1 METGFGAALRDWRG
15 RRRMSQL
22 DLGLT
27 ANVSARHISFLETGR
42 AQPSRSMVI
51 QLCETLDIPRADR
64 NTLLNVAGFASSYG
78 RRTLDDDDMGQVRAA
93 VDWTLERHDPFPA
106 MAVDRHWTL
115 VRCNRTAAQLMGPM
129 GVREGESLLEM
140 MTDSNRIGAYLE
152 NWPEVAQHMI
162 TRFRTESAHVGGDPI
177 LDEAANKL
185 SQEFDPPDGNG
196 VLPAVIPARY
206 VAGDMTLS
214 FFSTIAQFG
223 TAEDI
228 ALAELKIEMMFPADD
243 TTRDILLSMAK
254 NQSSAETA

>member
-1 METGFGAALRDWRG
+1 MEMSFGSALKDWRS

-51 QLCETLDIPRADR
+51 QLCETLDIPRVDR
-64 NTLLNVAGFASSYG
+64 NALLNVAGFASSYS
-78 RRTLDDDDMGQVRAA
+78 RRELDDADMTHVRAA
-93 VDWTLERHDPFPA
+93 VDWTLKRHDPFPA

-115 VRCNRTAAQLMGPM
+115 VRCNKTAIRLMSPM
-129 GVREGESLLEM
+129 DTCEGDSLLDLFA
-140 MTDSNRIGAYLE
+140 DSDRMSHFIE
-152 NWPEVAQHMI
+152 NWPEVARHMI
-162 TRFRTESAHVGGDPI
+162 QRFRTESAHLGGDPV
-177 LDEAANKL
+177 LDQAANKL
-185 SQEFDPPDGNG
+185 ADEFEPDEGNG
-196 VLPAVIPARY
+196 VLPAVIPTRY
-206 VAGDMTLS
+206 STGDMTLS

-243 TTRDILLSMAK
+243 VTRDLLLSMAAD
-254 NQSSAETA
+254 Q